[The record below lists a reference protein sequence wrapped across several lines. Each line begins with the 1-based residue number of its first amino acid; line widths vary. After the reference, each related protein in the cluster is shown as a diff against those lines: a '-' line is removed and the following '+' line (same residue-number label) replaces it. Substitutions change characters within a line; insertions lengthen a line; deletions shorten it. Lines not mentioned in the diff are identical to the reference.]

1 MRHKKPKNGGRRSI
15 PSFSPDWTGNLT
27 GINLFAAEL
36 QAKRLELLHELVPRA
51 SRIAVLVNPADVT
64 NTEATLRD
72 VGAAARAI
80 GLQIQVLNAST
91 ITVTPGSTPARSRPV
106 FLAKPSTWLKMPV
119 RSHIRARSA
128 WRANHHF

>member
-1 MRHKKPKNGGRRSI
+1 
-15 PSFSPDWTGNLT
+15 
-27 GINLFAAEL
+27 
-36 QAKRLELLHELVPRA
+36 
-51 SRIAVLVNPADVT
+51 VLVNPADVT

-106 FLAKPSTWLKMPV
+106 FLAKPSTWLKYPFDLTITSKETGPAKTMRGLFLMQRIVKRDAKGHQYPY
-119 RSHIRARSA
+119 R
-128 WRANHHF
+128 

>member
-91 ITVTPGSTPARSRPV
+91 ITVTPGSTPSTCFPG
-106 FLAKPSTWLKMPV
+106 KPSTWLKMPV